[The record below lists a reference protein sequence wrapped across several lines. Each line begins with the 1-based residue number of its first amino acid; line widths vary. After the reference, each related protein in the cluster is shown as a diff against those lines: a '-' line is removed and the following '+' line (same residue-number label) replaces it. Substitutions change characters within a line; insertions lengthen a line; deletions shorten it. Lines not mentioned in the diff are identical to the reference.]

1 MAGPWKAKNA
11 ADLVKLIHVGR
22 RELQWDEDTYR
33 AALRAVVPGKDSTK
47 GMTVVQL
54 EVVLEHL
61 KKKGFQPKAKPGTR
75 KLADDAQSSK
85 IRALWL
91 DMHAAGIVKRAEESA
106 LAAYVKRLTG
116 VDALQWLSTDQAS
129 TVIETLKKWQAR
141 EAKKAAA

>member
-1 MAGPWKAKNA
+1 MAGPWKAKSA

-61 KKKGFQPKAKPGTR
+61 KKKGFQPKAKPRTR